1 MADQNAAPWI
11 STYHPAEVAACIAP
25 TRFSMSRGAW
35 ADPTLAALL
44 APPVTVTVTRFTARG
59 AEAVVLLRQP
69 GRHRAPSGP
78 FEPPGRAA
86 ADVPRWRQLDRTPTQ
101 V

>member
-1 MADQNAAPWI
+1 MTEQNAAPWTLT
-11 STYHPAEVAACIAP
+11 SHPAEVAACTASIC
-25 TRFSMSRGAW
+25 FSISRGVW
-35 ADPTLAALL
+35 PDPILVALL
-44 APPVTVTVTRFTARG
+44 APPVTITAFAIR
-59 AEAVVLLRQP
+59 ATEAVALLRQP

-86 ADVPRWRQLDRTPTQ
+86 AEVPTWRRLDRALAQ